1 MFGFG
6 KKDPFHTVV
15 CKARKLEGYSGRALL
30 VNGLDLPDLMKRID
44 ASDYCAGVAFGTIYQ
59 RAGTLMAENKIE
71 EQNYSVRYD
80 KLTKSIGIALH
91 QGYMRQT
98 LVLATNEPNLLAAE
112 LGISFESSA
121 SASPA
126 SGGEEVV

>member
-6 KKDPFHTVV
+6 KKDPFHTIV
-15 CKARKLEGYSGRALL
+15 CKGRKLEGNGARALL
-30 VNGLDLPDLMKRID
+30 VNGLDLPDLMKRAD
-44 ASDYCAGVAFGTIYQ
+44 ASEYCAGVAFGTIYQ

-71 EQNYSVRYD
+71 EQSYTVRYD

-98 LVLATNEPNLLAAE
+98 LVLSTNEPNLLAAE
-112 LGISFESSA
+112 LGVSFESSG

-126 SGGEEVV
+126 VGGEEVI